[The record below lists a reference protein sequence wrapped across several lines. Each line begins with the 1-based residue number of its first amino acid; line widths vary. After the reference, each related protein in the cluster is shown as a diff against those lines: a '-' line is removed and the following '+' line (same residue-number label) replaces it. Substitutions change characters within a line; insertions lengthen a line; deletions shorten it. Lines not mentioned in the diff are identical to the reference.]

1 MIRNLAIISFAG
13 IVLIASMVGGMTF
26 LASNNSIDVE
36 TMMVANQLYNS
47 GKFSTAAQIYE
58 QLLSQGKPHSSLY
71 YNLGN
76 TYYAQGDFGRAI
88 LNYQRASRL
97 DPRDPEIRANLALA
111 RAQSANEIPE
121 SSNPFEG
128 LANFTRSWFT
138 LNEIALITLGIWFLF
153 GFMIFT
159 YRQLQP
165 GRMRTLALNGIFL
178 TLLILLAAGVSFGS
192 RLYLDHTKL
201 DAVII
206 ADQVTINSSPGEDS
220 STDFSLTSGTEVKL
234 LDIQGNW
241 AKLGFANDIY
251 EGWIPLNTIETVSL
265 GYPSGRPTF

>member
-1 MIRNLAIISFAG
+1 MIRNLVIISFVG
-13 IVLIASMVGGMTF
+13 IVLVASMVGGINY
-26 LASNNSIDVE
+26 LASHNSIDAE
-36 TMMVANQLYNS
+36 TMKVANQLYNN

-76 TYYAQGDFGRAI
+76 AYYAQGDFGRAI

-111 RAQSANEIPE
+111 RAQSANEFPE

-138 LNEIALITLGIWFLF
+138 LNEIAMITLSLWFFL
-153 GFMIFT
+153 GFMVFF

-165 GRMRTLALNGIFL
+165 GRMRTLALNGIFF

-192 RLYLDHTKL
+192 RLYLDRTKPE
-201 DAVII
+201 AVII

-234 LDIQGNW
+234 LDIQGDW
-241 AKLGFANDIY
+241 AKLGLANDIY
-251 EGWIPLNTIETVSL
+251 EGWIPLSTIETVSL
-265 GYPSGRPTF
+265 SFPSGNPTF

>member
-1 MIRNLAIISFAG
+1 MIRNLAIISFVG

-26 LASNNSIDVE
+26 LASKNSIDVE
-36 TMMVANQLYNS
+36 TMMVANKLYNS
-47 GKFSTAAQIYE
+47 GKFSTAAQVYE

-76 TYYAQGDFGRAI
+76 TYFAQGDFGRAI
-88 LNYQRASRL
+88 LNYQRASQL

-138 LNEIALITLGIWFLF
+138 LNEIALITLGIWFLL

-234 LDIQGNW
+234 LDIQGDW

-265 GYPSGRPTF
+265 GYRSGRPTF